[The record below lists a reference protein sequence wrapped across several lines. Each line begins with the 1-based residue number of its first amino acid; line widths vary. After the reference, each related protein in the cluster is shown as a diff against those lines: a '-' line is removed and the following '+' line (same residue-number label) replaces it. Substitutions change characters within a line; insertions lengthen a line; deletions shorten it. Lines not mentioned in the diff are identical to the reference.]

1 MTSKEQKRPAN
12 IFEDALDYLWNGL
25 GLEEKGWKRLK
36 KGDFKK
42 KMKNG
47 LTYQIWFDR
56 SRYNYIDYEIG
67 HGNVEV
73 GFTGIDDDIH
83 VGAVHQVFQDAKLL
97 FGTSRHQIFIIY
109 LFVLRSTAIQSHV
122 KTRKCLIVLLK
133 VLYLFHDLF
142 ENFGAVLRG
151 ISRFSKNEPELR
163 AARR

>member
-1 MTSKEQKRPAN
+1 MEQKRPAD
-12 IFEDALDYLWNGL
+12 IFQELLDYLWNGL

-109 LFVLRSTAIQSHV
+109 LFVLRSTAIQSHI